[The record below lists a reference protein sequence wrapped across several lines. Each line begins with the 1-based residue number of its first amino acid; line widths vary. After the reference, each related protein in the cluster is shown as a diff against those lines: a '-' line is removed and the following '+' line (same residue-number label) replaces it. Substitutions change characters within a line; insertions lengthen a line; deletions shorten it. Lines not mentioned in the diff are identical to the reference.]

1 LKTSRLRSLLAL
13 LALPVSLLLAQ
24 EPVALASPAALG
36 TPEQAAGNEGPSL
49 GLEDAIRLALSESHL
64 VRIESFGIPIARAN
78 LTLAWGT
85 FDPRLTGSY
94 SSGLDRTPLTPFAS
108 GGALRSFSLSDTDSL
123 SAGLEGSTPWGMSYR
138 LGGTGLRTNAASNA
152 GTTPGATGW
161 AGLTL
166 TQPLLRDFGLSQG
179 LADLRIART
188 DLRISEWEF
197 RQSLTNLVN
206 QVIAAYTDVLRAE
219 AYLQSTRRIMQMSHQ
234 LRLDNDR
241 RRAVGSMSDYD
252 VLSAEARTAN
262 REDSVISAEASVQTA
277 RNNLLALISRDRSPA
292 LLKRPLRLSPVPAW
306 APTPDDI
313 AADLAFALENRPDYQ
328 KAKLDAKRGGIA
340 ASRALSQALPKV
352 DLVMSHGYNGY
363 GSDAPGLRS
372 DLRDKQY
379 RSSAVGLNV
388 SVPLTFAT
396 ERGRYRGA
404 KLRKAQ
410 AEAYVEKLEQD
421 ILIEIGNAAVYL
433 ESARRRVDHSRHTR
447 ELNEQALVAEQK
459 LLRAGSG
466 STFNVL
472 YQQELLGY
480 AEVAEAQAI
489 ADLVR
494 ANADYDRATGRTL
507 QAHRITPADSLRL
520 R

>member
-1 LKTSRLRSLLAL
+1 MKTRRLLPLLAL
-13 LALPVSLLLAQ
+13 LALPASLLLAQ
-24 EPVALASPAALG
+24 EPAAPAA
-36 TPEQAAGNEGPSL
+36 PAPRAADQAAESEGPAL

-64 VRIESFGIPIARAN
+64 VRIQSFGIPIARAN
-78 LTLAWGT
+78 LTLAWGA
-85 FDPRLTGSY
+85 FDPHLTGSY
-94 SSGLDRTPLTPFAS
+94 SSGFDRTPLTPFTN
-108 GGALRSFSLSDTDSL
+108 GGALRPFSVNDSDSL
-123 SAGLEGSTPWGMSYR
+123 SAGLEGDTPWGMSYR
-138 LGGTGLRTNAASNA
+138 LGGSGLRTNAGSNA
-152 GTTPGATGW
+152 GTTPGATGF

-166 TQPLLRDFGLSQG
+166 TQPLLRDLGLPQG
-179 LADLRIART
+179 LADLRIARN

-197 RQSLTNLVN
+197 RQSLTSLVN

-219 AYLQSTRRIMQMSHQ
+219 AYLKSSRRVMEMAHQ
-234 LRLDNDR
+234 LRLENDR

-262 REDSVISAEASVQTA
+262 REDAVISAEASLQTA
-277 RNNLLALISRDRSPA
+277 RNALLTLISRDRSPA

-306 APTPDDI
+306 APTPDDP
-313 AADLAFALENRPDYQ
+313 AADLAFALSNRPDYQ
-328 KAKLDAKRGGIA
+328 KAKLDAKRGGIEA
-340 ASRALSQALPKV
+340 ARALSQALPKV

-379 RSSAVGLNV
+379 RSSAIGLNV
-388 SVPLTFAT
+388 SIPLSFAT

-404 KLRKAQ
+404 KLRKEQ
-410 AEAYVEKLEQD
+410 AEAYVEKFEQD
-421 ILIEIGNAAVYL
+421 IMIEIGNAAVYL
-433 ESARRRVDHSRHTR
+433 DSARRRVEHTRHTR

-459 LLRAGSG
+459 LLRAGTG

-480 AEVAEAQAI
+480 AEVAEAQAV

-494 ANADYDRATGRTL
+494 AGAEYDRATGRTL
-507 QAHRITPADSLRL
+507 QSHRISPTDSLRL